1 MFCVTLV
8 VKKTHHRTRATITTM
23 LTTLSKARIA
33 LVVIPLICLMGFL
46 QTQATAVP
54 AIVLEVRYGDVEIQ
68 RGNTSQWFRLP
79 VGAVMPVG
87 EGDSLRT
94 ADSGRA
100 HLQVSDM
107 GQILILPVT
116 TLTIDQYN
124 VDTDKPYRLH
134 MTVEGVIVQQLDPE
148 LFNYHLNTTDFHLL
162 TASQWS
168 AVWSFE
174 ESVDALAVV
183 EGDTQVQMPD
193 DTTFMVN
200 SGQAFWGAIGNTRT
214 VDFSPPFNAAKLEA
228 RLFGCDAVVSTPGQ
242 NGVNVRRGIGQFN
255 EKLGLIPDEAIV
267 SAMAINEAGFWV
279 RIQYLSG
286 FSWIVED
293 SLIYDCPNLPR
304 VDDNTRPERIYS
316 VINPLDSE
324 VALLQ
329 PFFQTPNE
337 DAFFY
342 LYR

>member
-1 MFCVTLV
+1 
-8 VKKTHHRTRATITTM
+8 M

-33 LVVIPLICLMGFL
+33 LVVIPVICLMGFL
-46 QTQATAVP
+46 QTQAVP
-54 AIVLEVRYGDVEIQ
+54 AMVLEVRYGDVEIR
-68 RGNTSQWFRLP
+68 RGNTDQWFRLP
-79 VGAVMPVG
+79 IGAVMPVG

-94 ADSGRA
+94 DESGRA
-100 HLQVSDM
+100 HLQVSM
-107 GQILILPVT
+107 FGEILILPVT
-116 TLTIDQYN
+116 TLTIDQYAP
-124 VDTDKPYRLH
+124 DTEKPYRLQ
-134 MTVEGVIVQQLDPE
+134 MTVEGVIIQQLDPE
-148 LFNYHLNTTDFHLL
+148 QFNYQLNTTDFRVL
-162 TASQWS
+162 TAPQWA

-174 ESVDALAVV
+174 EGVDVLAIQM
-183 EGDTQVQMPD
+183 GTTQIQMPD
-193 DTTFMVN
+193 TTAMTIQD
-200 SGQAFWGAIGNTRT
+200 GEALWGDPINPTILT
-214 VDFSPPFNAAKLEA
+214 TPSPINAAKLEA
-228 RLFGCDAVVSTPGQ
+228 QLFGCDAVVSTPGK

-267 SAMAINEAGFWV
+267 SAMALNEAGFWV

-304 VDDNTRPERIYS
+304 LDDNTRPERIYS
-316 VINPLDSE
+316 VINPLESE

-329 PFFQTPNE
+329 PFFQTPKE